1 MEKLNRASVGLNRI
15 FAVASGAA
23 VVGLIG
29 LATANMVLRIVWKPV
44 PGSYELLGFLG
55 AAAVACGMGY
65 TQVHK
70 GHIAVTILTDLF
82 PSRANRVLDAV
93 NHLIGAAFFGFC
105 AWQTARWAMEVGR
118 SGEVSQTL
126 KMPFHPVIGTVAA
139 GLAVFAVTLIVD
151 FLLAC
156 LPAHGKV
163 AAR

>member
-1 MEKLNRASVGLNRI
+1 MERLNRVSVALNRV
-15 FAVASGAA
+15 FAVAAGIA

-55 AAAVACGMGY
+55 ALAVACGMGF
-65 TQVHK
+65 TQLAK

-82 PSRANRVLDAV
+82 PPRANRVLDAL
-93 NHLIGAAFFGFC
+93 NHLIGAVFFGFG

-126 KMPFHPVIGTVAA
+126 KMPFHPVIWIVAL
-139 GLAVFAVTLIVD
+139 GLAAFSVTLAVD
-151 FLLAC
+151 LVRALF
-156 LPAHGKV
+156 PSRGKGGSK
-163 AAR
+163 